1 MNFFDILLISIGF
14 LLSLLGLIG
23 CIVPA
28 IPGTPLNFLALILLS
43 FAKEW
48 QPFSVV
54 FLVIMAIS
62 AVVVSILDNVIPA
75 WGAKKYG
82 AEKMSVWLA
91 LAGTLVGIIFF
102 PPFGIFIGAFVGAL
116 VGELVHGKEAAAALK
131 AGWGV
136 FVGTFL
142 GIAIK
147 LVASGIMFFYF
158 IKKKT
163 G

>member
-1 MNFFDILLISIGF
+1 MNFLDILLIGF
-14 LLSLLGLIG
+14 GFILSFVGLVG
-23 CIVPA
+23 CVVPA
-28 IPGTPLNFLALILLS
+28 LPGTPLNFLALILLS
-43 FAKEW
+43 FAKDWE
-48 QPFSVV
+48 PFSAS
-54 FLVIMAIS
+54 FLVIMAVV

-82 AEKMSVWLA
+82 AEKTSVWMA

-116 VGELVHGKEAAAALK
+116 VGELLHGKEAMTALK

-142 GIAIK
+142 GIGIK
-147 LVASGIMFFYF
+147 LFASGIMFFYF
-158 IKKKT
+158 IKEVF
-163 G
+163 

>member
-1 MNFFDILLISIGF
+1 MGFFDILFIVLGF

-23 CIVPA
+23 CIIPA
-28 IPGTPLNFLALILLS
+28 IPGTPLNFAALILMSL
-43 FAKEW
+43 AKDWE
-48 QPFSVV
+48 PYSTT
-54 FLVIMAIS
+54 FLIIMAVITV
-62 AVVVSILDNVIPA
+62 AVSILDNVIPA

-82 AEKMSVWLA
+82 AEKTSVWLA
-91 LAGTLVGIIFF
+91 LAGTLIGVIFF

-116 VGELVHGKEAAAALK
+116 VGELIHGKEAATALK

-147 LVASGIMFFYF
+147 LIASGFMFFHF
-158 IKKKT
+158 VKHMF
-163 G
+163 